1 MPNLQDKKLLDDKD
15 YLLQRIED
23 IGTDKA
29 LAEYIKQHPK
39 KALSGAS
46 ALVRNIR
53 AAQQVVRN
61 SQDPVLE
68 TPFDIQNFNLTGL
81 LKEWTEDFEL
91 HHQKAFILVGISW
104 KELERVASARL
115 SLLRFFVS
123 NINSRLWLLT
133 TVKTFKESTIL
144 TRPLLSM
151 TLILMIS
158 PALKKLP

>member
-104 KELERVASARL
+104 
-115 SLLRFFVS
+115 
-123 NINSRLWLLT
+123 N
-133 TVKTFKESTIL
+133 
-144 TRPLLSM
+144 
-151 TLILMIS
+151 
-158 PALKKLP
+158 